1 MKKSLKKVLCG
12 LMAGLMV
19 AVTVPAALPEAAYV
33 TEVQAAARVATPKLV
48 SAKASG
54 KSKIVFKWQME
65 ECGRS
70 KRCKENSIF

>member
-33 TEVQAAARVATPKLV
+33 TEVQAAARVAAPSWYPPKLQENPK
-48 SAKASG
+48 SFLNG
-54 KSKIVFKWQME
+54 K
-65 ECGRS
+65 R
-70 KRCKENSIF
+70 

>member
-33 TEVQAAARVATPKLV
+33 TEVQATARVATPKLV
-48 SAKASG
+48 SRQSFR
-54 KSKIVFKWQME
+54 KIQNRF
-65 ECGRS
+65 
-70 KRCKENSIF
+70 